1 MAKTR
6 DAKTRLGKHSRP
18 ANRRPC
24 ASIKTRS
31 RFGFPNLYCIAAHGI
46 EELVM
51 VTAASRDVMPGFA
64 FNDAFPN
71 LSNGVAAAVAETG
84 V

>member
-1 MAKTR
+1 
-6 DAKTRLGKHSRP
+6 
-18 ANRRPC
+18 
-24 ASIKTRS
+24 
-31 RFGFPNLYCIAAHGI
+31 
-46 EELVM
+46 M

-84 V
+84 VCYPILPFYDPYPYPYSLCISKTPSS